1 MFGIIP
7 SMTETLQ
14 PSEQKI
20 EKAELTGKCANLTF
34 RLGAAARV
42 CGYKKYQPSMGGEY
56 TSFELPDNIHCMFRT
71 AITPVEHIAKVQM
84 ARWTRDGIE
93 DIEWVDISIPFDLAD
108 HSPLIEYQKH
118 GEKHGTNNQI
128 ALEGAENILKQM
140 I

>member
-71 AITPVEHIAKVQM
+71 AITPVEHI
-84 ARWTRDGIE
+84 
-93 DIEWVDISIPFDLAD
+93 EWVDISIPFDLAD